1 MGQRTLSIV
10 GQSTLGF
17 LQHRGT
23 AVKCF
28 ETEKRFGRK
37 NNKGVSGMTL
47 EIHSTLSRDW
57 EGLYQQEGD
66 GGRVD
71 RR

>member
-1 MGQRTLSIV
+1 
-10 GQSTLGF
+10 
-17 LQHRGT
+17 
-23 AVKCF
+23 
-28 ETEKRFGRK
+28 
-37 NNKGVSGMTL
+37 MTL